1 MMGRW
6 SFKEQRRLLEM
17 AVSAA
22 SLEELV
28 KRTGRSPESVRKIAL
43 QLGISFKPS
52 MERARPNRSPQ
63 GLKAKGK

>member
-17 AVSAA
+17 AASAA

-28 KRTGRSPESVRKIAL
+28 KRTGRSPESVCKIAL
-43 QLGISFKPS
+43 QLGISFNLS
-52 MERARPNRSPQ
+52 MKRAPNRSLQ